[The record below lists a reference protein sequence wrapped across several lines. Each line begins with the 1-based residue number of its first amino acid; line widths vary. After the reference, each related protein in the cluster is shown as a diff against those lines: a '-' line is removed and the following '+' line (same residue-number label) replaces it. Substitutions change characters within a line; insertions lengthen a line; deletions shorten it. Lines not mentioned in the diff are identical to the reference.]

1 MKCGVITDGIS
12 RDFEHA
18 LNVMAEFEL
27 EYAELQYLW
36 DKEVGDLD
44 AGDIQRAKGLLEA
57 RQMKVACISRHN
69 FVGMGVHQTAVGDS
83 DYQKHMEGLKR
94 CIGMAQDLSCPRV
107 RIMSFRREMIVFGK
121 GGAEEW
127 VVSTGAWEKLLEL
140 LRPPVELAAREGVQ
154 LVLETGNNA
163 MIPSAWM
170 GAKLVREMASPHLSI
185 LWDPGNCLYANEP
198 AFPDGWEALKGGAM
212 GHLHIKDA
220 IVEMNKATVTF
231 CPMGQGQLAESF
243 EPLADAI
250 RKDGY
255 EGVVSFESVHCDEKG
270 SFEGGF
276 RRSIE
281 TFKKVFG

>member
-44 AGDIQRAKGLLEA
+44 AGEIQRAKGLLEA

-121 GGAEEW
+121 GSAEEW
-127 VVSTGAWEKLLEL
+127 VIPQVPGKNCRNCCT
-140 LRPPVELAAREGVQ
+140 RPSNWQPGRGQ
-154 LVLETGNNA
+154 LVL
-163 MIPSAWM
+163 
-170 GAKLVREMASPHLSI
+170 RQ
-185 LWDPGNCLYANEP
+185 
-198 AFPDGWEALKGGAM
+198 
-212 GHLHIKDA
+212 
-220 IVEMNKATVTF
+220 ATT
-231 CPMGQGQLAESF
+231 
-243 EPLADAI
+243 
-250 RKDGY
+250 R
-255 EGVVSFESVHCDEKG
+255 
-270 SFEGGF
+270 
-276 RRSIE
+276 
-281 TFKKVFG
+281 